1 MMATSDME
9 KVELLEE
16 VLQKMDE
23 IVEALRSL
31 DDAQVRYY
39 VLPHFEGQQ
48 AGWLGEFARDILQQK
63 LDAYL
68 HGEEEDC

>member
-16 VLQKMDE
+16 VLEKMEE
-23 IVEALRSL
+23 IAEALRSL
-31 DDAQVRYY
+31 EDDQVRYY
-39 VLPHFEGQQ
+39 VLPQFEGQQ
-48 AGWLGEFARDILQQK
+48 RGWLGEFARDILQQK

-68 HGEEEDC
+68 HGDEEDC